1 MSNSTEHLGLDPL
14 LSPFHEMCSNLGKKL
29 TTLLK
34 NSVGSRDAQQE
45 ATLKPDLERL
55 LCTNML
61 MRESYFW
68 DVLKILD
75 LI

>member
-1 MSNSTEHLGLDPL
+1 M
-14 LSPFHEMCSNLGKKL
+14 